1 MAAKTGMAGITVVGI
16 GPGSLFDM
24 TPRARAAIE
33 RAQVVAGYTTYIRLI
48 EPLLADKEVIG
59 TGMMH
64 EIDRC
69 RMAVEAAASG
79 KETVVVSSG
88 DAGVYGMAGLVLE
101 LVLQREV
108 AERPHFGGVIAGVSA
123 VNAAASILGAPL
135 MHDFAVISLSDLL
148 TPWETICRRAE
159 MAAAGDFVI
168 ALYNPKSKKRVQ
180 HIEEIRRIALKY
192 RNLETPVGI
201 VTAASR
207 AEQAKTISTL
217 ADFTKE
223 TINMFS
229 LVIIGNSQTYVK
241 EGWMLTPRGY
251 GRKESGL

>member
-1 MAAKTGMAGITVVGI
+1 
-16 GPGSLFDM
+16 M
-24 TPRARAAIE
+24 TPRAREAIA
-33 RAQVVAGYTTYIRLI
+33 RAEVIAGYTTYIRLI
-48 EPLLADKEVIG
+48 KPLLAGKEVIG
-59 TGMMH
+59 TGMMQ

-69 RMAVEAAASG
+69 RMAVEQAAAG

-101 LVLQREV
+101 LVLQRSE
-108 AERPHFGGVIAGVSA
+108 AERPVFGGTIAGVSA
-123 VNAAASILGAPL
+123 VNAAASVLGAPL

-148 TPWETICRRAE
+148 TPWELIKKRAE
-159 MAAAGDFVI
+159 MAAAGDFVV
-168 ALYNPKSKKRVQ
+168 ALYNPKSKKRVH
-180 HIEEIRRIALKY
+180 HIEEIREIMLKY
-192 RNLETPVGI
+192 RDPKTPVGI

-207 AEQAKTISTL
+207 EGEQKTLSTL

-223 TINMFS
+223 EINMFS

-251 GRKESGL
+251 GRKEAGL

>member
-1 MAAKTGMAGITVVGI
+1 MLDVQRGFYETMNSNPLRGLYKLSVQATEAIEQARVVVG
-16 GPGSLFDM
+16 
-24 TPRARAAIE
+24 
-33 RAQVVAGYTTYIRLI
+33 YHTYIRLV
-48 EPLLADKEVIG
+48 EPMLDGLGKEIIG
-59 TGMMH
+59 TGMMQ

-101 LVLQREV
+101 LVLQKPS
-108 AERPHFGGVIAGVSA
+108 AERPDFGGVIAGVSA
-123 VNAAASILGAPL
+123 VNAAASVLGAPL

-148 TPWETICRRAE
+148 TPWETICKRAE

-180 HIEEIRRIALKY
+180 QIEEIRRIVLKH
-192 RNLETPVGI
+192 RAPETPVGI

-207 AEQAKTISTL
+207 AEQSEFEALQAPPSPL
-217 ADFTKE
+217 GFV
-223 TINMFS
+223 
-229 LVIIGNSQTYVK
+229 L
-241 EGWMLTPRGY
+241 
-251 GRKESGL
+251 